1 MQSLSVLILL
11 ILILWSE
18 SMPQLIERHRG
29 IQMGRCAMPVTLI
42 NVFSVPK
49 GKEDEFVKWWQ
60 DVKADITKQSGFI
73 SGKFHKSIKPESKFN
88 FINVAIWENEDL
100 YWKAY
105 EKSAAPMKSKL
116 DDMGAEMVLAL
127 YDVAFEY

>member
-1 MQSLSVLILL
+1 
-11 ILILWSE
+11 
-18 SMPQLIERHRG
+18 
-29 IQMGRCAMPVTLI
+29 MPVTLI

-60 DVKADITKQSGFI
+60 DVKANITKQPGFI
-73 SGKFHKSIKPESKFN
+73 SGKFHKSIKPESRFN
-88 FINVAIWENEDL
+88 FINVAIWENDDL

-116 DDMGAEMVLAL
+116 EEMAVKWFPRSMTSHSSIDLQG
-127 YDVAFEY
+127 